1 MLFFGTLH
9 SDAYI
14 FPFLLCFSLLFFSQL
29 FVRPPQTATRFWGRS
44 PLITSG
50 QLPRWTLGR
59 LWPQP
64 WAPHPPP
71 GSCPPA
77 LQHTVLRVRN
87 QTCMEGTPGRKRSL
101 PASQMGWPLARH
113 VDPSDGPLL
122 STTKPILWQP
132 TSGGPGL
139 AAALGGC
146 SRCDAARQEDRGARA
161 GRACGCAEPCSCP
174 GFCPQAQRAG
184 TWGPRRGA
192 ARAPP
197 WPQELQRW
205 RKHLNSARDPLGVQ
219 LERSCLARPL
229 ETCREIT
236 RVPCRG
242 IGPPPGPASQHRDN
256 TRLSVLIA
264 PCWIQEVLW
273 IVQQAYCH

>member
-1 MLFFGTLH
+1 MWREHLTWEK
-9 SDAYI
+9 AY
-14 FPFLLCFSLLFFSQL
+14 L
-29 FVRPPQTATRFWGRS
+29 A
-44 PLITSG
+44 
-50 QLPRWTLGR
+50 
-59 LWPQP
+59 
-64 WAPHPPP
+64 
-71 GSCPPA
+71 
-77 LQHTVLRVRN
+77 
-87 QTCMEGTPGRKRSL
+87 
-101 PASQMGWPLARH
+101 ASQMGWPLAGH

-132 TSGGPGL
+132 TSRGPGL
-139 AAALGGC
+139 AAAPCGC
-146 SRCDAARQEDRGARA
+146 SRRNTARQEDRGARA

-174 GFCPQAQRAG
+174 GSCPRAQQAG
-184 TWGPRRGA
+184 TWGPRGA
-192 ARAPP
+192 VARAPP

-205 RKHLNSARDPLGVQ
+205 RKHLNSARDPLRVQ